1 MDEEEMKGE
10 DESSDEEPKK
20 RGGPD
25 EAEGPYDR
33 EKALK
38 MHKKLVKTSLS
49 KFIKYN

>member
-1 MDEEEMKGE
+1 MDEEEIKGE
-10 DESSDEEPKK
+10 DDSSDEEPKK
-20 RGGPD
+20 RGSD